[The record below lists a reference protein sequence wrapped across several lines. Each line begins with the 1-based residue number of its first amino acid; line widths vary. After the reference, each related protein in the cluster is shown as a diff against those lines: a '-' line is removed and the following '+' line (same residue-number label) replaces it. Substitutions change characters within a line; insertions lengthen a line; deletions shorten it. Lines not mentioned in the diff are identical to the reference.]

1 MMKTKFSLKV
11 NNKDILLLNAI
22 YIYIYIYIYIIL
34 YYNIY
39 IIYMTKNLAYIACNV
54 I

>member
-22 YIYIYIYIYIIL
+22 YIYIYL
-34 YYNIY
+34 YDEKSSLYC
-39 IIYMTKNLAYIACNV
+39 M
-54 I
+54 